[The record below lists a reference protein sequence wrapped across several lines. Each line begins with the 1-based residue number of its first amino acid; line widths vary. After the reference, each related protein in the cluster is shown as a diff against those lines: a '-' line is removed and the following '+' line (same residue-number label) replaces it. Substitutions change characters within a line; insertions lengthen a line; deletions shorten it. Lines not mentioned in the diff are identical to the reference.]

1 MGERQYGSDIGDSPS
16 REPGPKTRYIESD
29 HQESGDIKGRIG
41 WCVIRAYSAR
51 IASLA
56 RAPFA
61 RLKGLFAMSKTLILG
76 GARSGKSRYALELG
90 ESLSEDRVF
99 VATAQGFDEGMRERI
114 SRHRSDRNVSWRTV
128 EELVEVWDVIER
140 ECQAGRVIVLDCL
153 TLWLNNL
160 MLEGRD
166 VESDLDRLVA
176 CLESVKGD
184 LILVSNEIGLGLVPD
199 TELGREFRDLHGRMN
214 QRVAAVC
221 DRVLF
226 MVSGLPVVVKGELP

>member
-1 MGERQYGSDIGDSPS
+1 MPR
-16 REPGPKTRYIESD
+16 
-29 HQESGDIKGRIG
+29 
-41 WCVIRAYSAR
+41 
-51 IASLA
+51 
-56 RAPFA
+56 
-61 RLKGLFAMSKTLILG
+61 TLILG

-90 ESLSEDRVF
+90 EACSEDRVF

-114 SRHRSDRNVSWRTV
+114 ARHRSDRDVSWRTV
-128 EELVEVWDVIER
+128 EETVEIWDVIESGCR
-140 ECQAGRVIVLDCL
+140 VGRVIVLDCL

-166 VESDLDRLVA
+166 VEADLERLVS
-176 CLESVKGD
+176 CLEGVTGD
-184 LILVSNEIGLGLVPD
+184 VILVSNEIGLGLVPD

-226 MVSGLPVVVKGELP
+226 MVAGLPVVVKG

>member
-1 MGERQYGSDIGDSPS
+1 MHTPL
-16 REPGPKTRYIESD
+16 
-29 HQESGDIKGRIG
+29 
-41 WCVIRAYSAR
+41 
-51 IASLA
+51 ASLA

-61 RLKGLFAMSKTLILG
+61 RLKGLFAMSRTLILG

-114 SRHRSDRNVSWRTV
+114 SRHRSDRDVSWRTV
-128 EELVEVWDVIER
+128 EELVEVWDVIGSEDR
-140 ECQAGRVIVLDCL
+140 VGRVVVLDCL

-160 MLEGRD
+160 MLFERD
-166 VESDLDRLVA
+166 VESDIERLVS

-184 LILVSNEIGLGLVPD
+184 VILVSNEIGLGLVPD

-214 QRVAAVC
+214 QRVATVC

-226 MVSGLPVVVKGELP
+226 MVSGLPVVVKGEMP